1 MAGSGSDVILAGA
14 GNDVIYAGFGA
25 DPDDPF
31 ADGLWWPGPA
41 VPEGDLPD
49 RLTGKAAAPNI
60 HGG

>member
-1 MAGSGSDVILAGA
+1 MVGDEGDDFLWAGSGSDVILAGA

-41 VPEGDLPD
+41 VPEGDL
-49 RLTGKAAAPNI
+49 LIG
-60 HGG
+60 